1 MNAPTQARALSDV
14 AQGPQAVVAADVAVD
29 MFTERGFVLA
39 NRIAKAYASSDAV
52 PAQFRSHNL
61 KRVGNE
67 EHWVENPA
75 AVGNCLVAI
84 EVARAVR
91 MSITA
96 VMQNADP
103 IEGKLRWSGKFVIA
117 AINASGRFT
126 PLRFQAINRG
136 RIKATYK
143 EKTGWDKEAR
153 RPIFAEREVE
163 VDDIECIAWALP
175 KGVPEPHLTPDMLRQ
190 YPNRLLDLYRSLG
203 MPVVESAPVTM
214 KMAVEEGWYGKPGSK
229 WQTELRALMFQYRA
243 GSFFGN
249 IHAPDIVMGMGRT
262 SEEELD
268 IIDVTK
274 QPDGTYA
281 ADIDTLRRASVSPAA
296 DRAAQAETSRQADA
310 PAANVEQMDQQAQHH
325 HQGTE
330 QGETTGPDG
339 QSAAPAQTASKSG
352 PLPESEISARLNAA
366 NSSDELNAAI
376 ALIADVPDP
385 DAEQRLTELAST
397 LRQKFERA
405 GRRASRGSAPSVE

>member
-1 MNAPTQARALSDV
+1 MNAPAQARALADV

-61 KRVGNE
+61 KKGGNDE
-67 EHWVENPA
+67 QWVENPSA
-75 AVGNCLVAI
+75 IGNCLVAI

-96 VMQNADP
+96 VMQNADM

-175 KGVPEPHLTPDMLRQ
+175 KGIPEPHLTPDMLRQ

-281 ADIDTLRRASVSPAA
+281 ADIDSLRRAGVSPAA
-296 DRAAQAETSRQADA
+296 DRAAQAEQSAGAAATQQSEPAAHQQSQATDQQDGATGADGASEA
-310 PAANVEQMDQQAQHH
+310 PA
-325 HQGTE
+325 
-330 QGETTGPDG
+330 P
-339 QSAAPAQTASKSG
+339 TASKTD
-352 PLPESEISARLNAA
+352 PLPESEIASRLNAA
-366 NSSDELNAAI
+366 NNSDELNAAI

-385 DAEQRLTELAST
+385 DAEQRLTDLAST

>member
-1 MNAPTQARALSDV
+1 MNAPSQARSLADV
-14 AQGPQAVVAADVAVD
+14 AQGPQGLVPSDVAVD

-61 KRVGNE
+61 KKGGNE
-67 EHWVENPA
+67 EQWVENPSA
-75 AVGNCLVAI
+75 IGNCLVAI

-96 VMQNADP
+96 VMQNADM

-153 RPIFAEREVE
+153 RPIFADREVE

-175 KGVPEPHLTPDMLRQ
+175 KGVPEPHLTPEMLRQ

-214 KMAVEEGWYGKPGSK
+214 KMVVEEGWYGKAGSK

-262 SEEELD
+262 SEEEFD
-268 IIDVTK
+268 IIEVTK
-274 QPDGTYA
+274 QPDGSYA
-281 ADIDTLRRASVSPAA
+281 VDVDTLRNAAMSPAA
-296 DRAAQAETSRQADA
+296 KRAEQADQAAA
-310 PAANVEQMDQQAQHH
+310 PAANTEQSNPAAPPI

-330 QGETTGPDG
+330 PSKEAGQDS
-339 QSAAPAQTASKSG
+339 QSAAPAQAASK
-352 PLPESEISARLNAA
+352 PAHLTESEITARLNAA
-366 NSSDELNAAI
+366 SNTDELNAAI
-376 ALIADVPDP
+376 ALIDDVPDP
-385 DAEQRLTELAST
+385 DAETRLTTLATS
-397 LRQKFERA
+397 LRMKFDRA
-405 GRRASRGSAPSVE
+405 GRRSRGAAPSVE